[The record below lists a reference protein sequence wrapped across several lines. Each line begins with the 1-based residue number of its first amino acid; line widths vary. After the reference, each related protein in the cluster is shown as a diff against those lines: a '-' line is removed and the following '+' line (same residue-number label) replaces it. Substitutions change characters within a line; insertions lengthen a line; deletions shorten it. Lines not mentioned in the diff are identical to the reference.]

1 MNRLA
6 VIVMAAAL
14 VAAMLPSS
22 AQDYMSRE
30 YMLKDTSF
38 SKQLTREQGRAL
50 CDDILAAVH
59 GREDFDARKS
69 EIRQRILDNLMLAD
83 IPARK
88 RINTVTTGT
97 RTLDGYSVEN
107 MAMEILPG
115 VWAYAN
121 VYRPDGEGVKRPAM
135 ILAQGH
141 SSQEIGPSCGRMSES
156 SQIIAAS
163 LARMGAVVL
172 SYDMFGYGESGEQL
186 GTAAHHTGLAQSI
199 NILSALSALDWL
211 EEQPDVDAARIGM
224 TGASGGGTQTFYTA
238 AIDARIA
245 LSVPVVMVSSYFPG
259 GCACESGRPIHSS
272 LTPRTCNAEI
282 AAMAVPRPLLVV
294 SDGGDWTDMVPEVE
308 YPFIKSVYAL
318 YGCPEN
324 VRNMHFADE
333 GHDYGPSKR
342 KAMYGFVAEHFGL
355 DAAAMQ
361 DADGEWDESRVHVL
375 PYESLLVFGHKY
387 PESSLKSVS
396 EVYDALVEAASSEK

>member
-1 MNRLA
+1 
-6 VIVMAAAL
+6 
-14 VAAMLPSS
+14 
-22 AQDYMSRE
+22 
-30 YMLKDTSF
+30 
-38 SKQLTREQGRAL
+38 
-50 CDDILAAVH
+50 
-59 GREDFDARKS
+59 
-69 EIRQRILDNLMLAD
+69 
-83 IPARK
+83 
-88 RINTVTTGT
+88 
-97 RTLDGYSVEN
+97 
-107 MAMEILPG
+107 
-115 VWAYAN
+115 
-121 VYRPDGEGVKRPAM
+121 M

-272 LTPRTCNAEI
+272 VTPRTCNAEI